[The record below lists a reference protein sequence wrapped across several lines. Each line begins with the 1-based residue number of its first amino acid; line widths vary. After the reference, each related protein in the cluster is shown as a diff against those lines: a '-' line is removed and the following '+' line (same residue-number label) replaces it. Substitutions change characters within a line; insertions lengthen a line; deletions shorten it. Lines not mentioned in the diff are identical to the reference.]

1 MPIDAPLH
9 FGQLSTW
16 RSIETFAADRLMEV
30 NVPGSWDV
38 TGLDEACILRA
49 LRCLTERH
57 EALRTT
63 FHTAGEVPFQRVHA
77 QLEPRVHRF
86 EAPDAEPGT
95 VTTALRALHG
105 RAFPVTDDPGWHVAL
120 LRVGGRPRRLLVSL
134 SHMVV
139 DVWAV
144 RQLEAEFRV
153 FATGGV
159 PGGEP
164 AAHPRD
170 LAEAQSGDGWASRR
184 RGART
189 YWNRVLDGGPGR
201 NLPVPPART
210 DECRIQATL
219 RSHRLAEL
227 TRQAAT
233 AHGVSPQS
241 VLTAMTAAAL
251 ATVLRRDRVV
261 LSVMCANRFDPRW
274 QSIVSTMNQLVPLV
288 CATGPDT
295 ALGAYLKRVHLGA
308 LLAYRHGS
316 YDVDMATELAEQ
328 RVGGV
333 SFAHDCWFNYV
344 TGPDAPP
351 SGPPGTPPPAAFA
364 WTPPP
369 RHAGHPFYV
378 RVNGDGD
385 TSVEIT
391 LRADPDLLPAGAVV
405 TALRTMVLGVRR
417 AATSP
422 DSTLGELSDVA
433 DLPSPAVAGAEL
445 DAGLFPPEVPAA
457 PRVNRGP
464 EASRRPRTLQL
475 TPR

>member
-30 NVPGSWDV
+30 NVPDCWDV
-38 TGLDEACILRA
+38 TGLDEARILHA

-77 QLEPRVHRF
+77 RLEPRIEWF
-86 EAPDAEPGT
+86 EAPDAEAGT
-95 VTTALRALHG
+95 VTAALRSLHA
-105 RAFPVTDDPGWHVAL
+105 RAFPVTDDPGWRVVL
-120 LRVGGRPRRLLVSL
+120 LRVDGRPRRLLVSL

-144 RQLEAEFRV
+144 RQLEFEFRA

-159 PGGEP
+159 PGGGP
-164 AAHPRD
+164 AARPRD
-170 LAEAQSGDGWASRR
+170 LAAAQSGDGWATRR
-184 RGART
+184 RGARK
-189 YWNRVLDGGPGR
+189 YWNRLLDGGPGR

-210 DECRIQATL
+210 EQCRIQATL
-219 RSHRLAEL
+219 RSHRLAQL
-227 TRQAAT
+227 TGEAAKM
-233 AHGVSPQS
+233 HGVSPQS

-251 ATVLRRDRVV
+251 ASVVWRDRVV

-288 CATGPDT
+288 CATGPGT
-295 ALGAYLKRVHLGA
+295 ALGAHLKRVHLGA
-308 LLAYRHGS
+308 LLAYRHGC
-316 YDVDMATELAEQ
+316 YDVDMAAELAELPS
-328 RVGGV
+328 GGAP
-333 SFAHDCWFNYV
+333 FAHDCWFNYV

-351 SGPPGTPPPAAFA
+351 SGPGGTPPATFA

-385 TSVEIT
+385 TSTEIT
-391 LRADPDLLPAGAVV
+391 LRADPDLLPAEAVV

-417 AATSP
+417 AVTAP
-422 DSTLGELSDVA
+422 DSTLGELA
-433 DLPSPAVAGAEL
+433 DATDDPSSAFLGAEL
-445 DAGLFPPEVPAA
+445 DACLFPSEVPGA
-457 PRVNRGP
+457 PRVDRG
-464 EASRRPRTLQL
+464 ERASRPPGALQL
-475 TPR
+475 APR